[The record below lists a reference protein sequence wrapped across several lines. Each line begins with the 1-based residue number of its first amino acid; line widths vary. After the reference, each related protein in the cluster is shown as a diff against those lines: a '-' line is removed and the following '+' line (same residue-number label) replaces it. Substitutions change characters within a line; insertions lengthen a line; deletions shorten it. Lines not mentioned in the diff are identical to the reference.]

1 MFNWLKHAF
10 AVEPAGPVEPSA
22 AQAAAI
28 DAVCREIARRGMTLP
43 AQMVLDSSAPLSYLA
58 GQSLRFFE
66 PFLGAVLDPAGV
78 REFAG
83 FLEKRGAVEYIARR
97 LEAMSTQTND
107 QSAGTR

>member
-1 MFNWLKHAF
+1 MTFDWLKHAF
-10 AVEPAGPVEPSA
+10 AVGPSEPVEPSP

-83 FLEKRGAVEYIARR
+83 FLEKRGAVEYISRR
-97 LEAMSTQTND
+97 LEEWSKVE
-107 QSAGTR
+107 G

>member
-1 MFNWLKHAF
+1 MFAWIKHAF
-10 AVEPAGPVEPSA
+10 AVEPSGPVEPSA

-28 DAVCREIARRGMTLP
+28 DAVCREVARRGMTLP

-83 FLEKRGAVEYIARR
+83 FLEKRGAVEYISRR
-97 LEAMSTQTND
+97 LEEVTSEK
-107 QSAGTR
+107 

>member
-22 AQAAAI
+22 AQAATI

-66 PFLGAVLDPAGV
+66 PFLGAVLDPVGV

-83 FLEKRGAVEYIARR
+83 FLEKRGSIEFVARR
-97 LEAMSTQTND
+97 LEEMSRTP
-107 QSAGTR
+107 